1 MGKESR
7 GIGFSLFG
15 NKHVYKTGVFENCH
29 LAHRYYPGWQ
39 VYVYTDGTPDRNF
52 LKLLL
57 DIGAIVK
64 QRSCESKWMDRSG
77 RFFIAEEVDRFI
89 IRDADSRI
97 GHREALAVQEW
108 VDSGKPFHFMHD
120 HENHRP
126 PIMGGMWGA
135 VSASMPEGYIQALE
149 QFNAMNWAI
158 FQDQVFIKN
167 FLWDNITHEDY
178 LHHRSAG
185 YESGHSVPFPSKMV
199 GNEFVGDTYYRRNE
213 VRGIVRVQEKL
224 V

>member
-1 MGKESR
+1 MSGGKMVKESK

-15 NKHVYKTGVFENCH
+15 NKHVYKTGIFENCH

-52 LKLLL
+52 LKMLL
-57 DIGAIVK
+57 DLGAIVK
-64 QRSCESKWMDRSG
+64 QRPCQSKWMNRSG

-97 GHREALAVQEW
+97 GHREALAVQ
-108 VDSGKPFHFMHD
+108 DL
-120 HENHRP
+120 
-126 PIMGGMWGA
+126 
-135 VSASMPEGYIQALE
+135 PEGYIKALE

-167 FLWDNITHEDY
+167 FLWDSITHEDY

-185 YESGHSVPFPSKMV
+185 YESGHSVPFPSSMI
-199 GNEFVGDTYYRRNE
+199 GREFVGDTYYRRNE
-213 VRGIVRVQEKL
+213 VRGIERVQEAL
-224 V
+224 DF